1 MRNTRI
7 DELMARADPAAGAS
21 VPEADRALLGRIL
34 ADPAGPPGPAA
45 SPAPVRAGGRRRL
58 VYGLACA
65 AAAAVTAVAVLAL
78 PGSGGTSFAATPPP
92 LAYHLTAQQAGVKAG
107 TELLS
112 LAQRVRG
119 LPDVPAA
126 GAAGEGA
133 LRWRQ
138 WSLNTRDDHG
148 KVTSKVVPVENEVTP
163 GPQGPVLTSRS
174 LEDGKERVERMPA
187 TPTLPQGEVPAT
199 GTALKD
205 WLRGSTPGVDNP
217 NGASQVLRDLLTQ
230 RVLGPASR
238 AAVLEW
244 IAGLPGLEITGDVT
258 DRAGRP
264 GVAYSA
270 LSSDSGLPTRYTFVV
285 DPASGSLLAMEE
297 MLTETAGMLNVPV
310 PSVISYTVY
319 LDRAR

>member
-1 MRNTRI
+1 M
-7 DELMARADPAAGAS
+7 
-21 VPEADRALLGRIL
+21 
-34 ADPAGPPGPAA
+34 
-45 SPAPVRAGGRRRL
+45 
-58 VYGLACA
+58 
-65 AAAAVTAVAVLAL
+65 TAVAVLAL

-92 LAYHLTAQQAGVKAG
+92 LAYHLTAQQAGVAAG
-107 TELLS
+107 TDLLL

-119 LPDVPAA
+119 LPDAVPA
-126 GAAGEGA
+126 GAAGEST

-148 KVTSKVVPVENEVTP
+148 NVSSKVVPVENEVVP
-163 GPQGPVLTSRS
+163 GPQGPVLTRRS
-174 LEDGKERVERMPA
+174 HEGGKERVERMPA
-187 TPTLPQGEVPAT
+187 ILTLPQGEVLAT
-199 GTALKD
+199 GTGLKD
-205 WLRGSTPGVDNP
+205 WLRGATPGVDNP
-217 NGASQVLRDLLTQ
+217 NGASQALHSLMTQ
-230 RVLGPASR
+230 RVLGSASR

-297 MLTETAGMLNVPV
+297 TLTVTAGALNVPI
-310 PSVISYTVY
+310 PSVISYTVF
-319 LDRAR
+319 LTGVKG